1 MEKKK
6 VFPGADEKS
15 PSRAQYFS
23 WINNTNEGSTESQ
36 TLANLRYFEWLRN
49 TYGMQLDIYA
59 WDAGNLD
66 GAGGTYEGAES
77 AKNKAQ
83 FPNGY
88 GPIAKKAAEGGVRL
102 GVWCGPDGFGN
113 TAESEKARYD
123 LMVSLCRDYH
133 FELFKIDGVCGQ
145 LRVKKRKVFCDMMT
159 ECRRFSPDLI
169 LLNHRLPLGR
179 GAQHATTFLW
189 NGVETYVDVHIANHC
204 TAPNHR
210 AFLFNRGHVP
220 GLKRLSEDHGVC
232 LSSCMDGF
240 EDDLIYQAFGR
251 CLILSPEIYANP
263 WLLRDDE
270 QAHLARIYTL
280 HRRWR
285 DILVNG
291 KLLDDAYGCNAVSRG
306 DGSRRFITTGS
317 DCWEGKDI
325 SLKLNSTLGLRKCEK
340 VAVQLHHPYEQ
351 TVGTFGWGETVTLHL
366 PAFRAVLIE
375 VCNAAV
381 AEDSPEGCC
390 YEVITAKADGTPETV
405 KVLSSTGKASFRGK
419 ALDLPAFDERAPEPL
434 HLGTAKEIP
443 LPANGEQ
450 LFELANFSVDSDSL
464 EYRSLV
470 RAGETAVPEVK
481 AARDAFFAQ
490 RIYGLR
496 GCEAAA
502 MFDGNP
508 DTFFDAHSK
517 LAFGGMR
524 IRGGCLRVDFGAAY
538 EADYVTMDFFNP
550 AESHRE
556 MERQTANPFLSYST
570 DLADWKTANR
580 KKTEVLNAKQM
591 YPLIVNRVHNIVDI
605 PGKRMRAIYPVEGTI
620 RYFRMPKPVDRI
632 YKVAL
637 WKDGK
642 ELTLEAPRA
651 NNLLPLPSKKAVK
664 KAKTLTV
671 TVTKEQAAKG
681 VFLAVALDGTH
692 GVEGAYPVALCRGE
706 YLTFPDRAP
715 SYPSNAWECP
725 VRQVNS
731 HYTYYLPVTEQMAGE
746 PIQITLLQTDKAEYP
761 VQVYLCGDYGPRAG
775 KTVTL
780 K

>member
-6 VFPGADEKS
+6 VFPGADETS

-23 WINNTNEGSTESQ
+23 WINNTNEGATEAQ
-36 TLANLRYFEWLRN
+36 TLTNLRYFEWLRN

-83 FPNGY
+83 YPNGY
-88 GPIAKKAAEGGVRL
+88 GPIVKKAAESGTRL

-113 TAESEKARYD
+113 TPESEKARYD
-123 LMVSLCRDYH
+123 LMVSLCRDFN

-145 LRVKKRKVFCDMMT
+145 LRVKKRKVFCDMMA
-159 ECRRFSPDLI
+159 ECRRYSPDLI

-189 NGVETYVDVHIANHC
+189 NGVETYVDVHIANPC

-210 AFLFNRGHVP
+210 AFMFSRGNVP

-270 QAHLARIYTL
+270 QARLARIYTL
-280 HRRWR
+280 HSRWR
-285 DILVNG
+285 HILVNG
-291 KLLDDAYGCNAVSRG
+291 KLLDESYGCNAVSRG
-306 DGSRRFITTGS
+306 DGTRRFITTGAA
-317 DCWEGKDI
+317 CWEGKDI
-325 SLKLNSTLGLRKCEK
+325 TLKLNSTLGLKKCEK
-340 VAVQLHHPYEQ
+340 VALRLHHPYEQ
-351 TVGTFGWGETVTLHL
+351 SIGTFAWGETVSLHL

-375 VCNAAV
+375 VCDASE
-381 AEDSPEGCC
+381 AEPMVEGCR
-390 YEVITAKADGTPETV
+390 YEVVTADADGAPQQI
-405 KVLSSTGKASFRGK
+405 KVTSTNGAAAYNGK
-419 ALDLPAFDERAPEPL
+419 ALALPAFDETPLEPQL
-434 HLGTAKEIP
+434 LGTASAIP
-443 LPANGEQ
+443 TPSDGEQ
-450 LFELANFSVDSDSL
+450 LFELAHFCVDSDSL
-464 EYRSLV
+464 EYRSLK
-470 RAGETAVPEVK
+470 RAGETAIPEVK

-490 RIYGLR
+490 QTYILR
-496 GCEAAA
+496 GCEASAV
-502 MFDGNP
+502 FDGNP

-524 IRGGCLRVDFGAAY
+524 VRGGCLRVDFGKAY
-538 EADYVTMDFFNP
+538 EADYVTVEYFNP
-550 AESHRE
+550 AESHAE
-556 MERQTANPFLSYST
+556 MKRQQANPWLEYSADLALWQTANRL
-570 DLADWKTANR
+570 
-580 KKTEVLNAKQM
+580 KTEVLNPKQT
-591 YPLIVNRVHNIVDI
+591 YPLIVNRVHNII
-605 PGKRMRAIYPVEGTI
+605 EIAGKRMQAVYPVNGDI

-642 ELTLEAPRA
+642 ELPLTDPKA
-651 NNLLPLPSKKAVK
+651 NNLLPYYEEKAVK
-664 KAKTLTV
+664 KAKQITV
-671 TVTKEQAAKG
+671 TVSKEQAEAG
-681 VFLAVALDGTH
+681 AFLAVALEGKH
-692 GVEGAYPVALCRGE
+692 GVEGAYPVALCSGE
-706 YLTFPDRAP
+706 ALTFPDRAP

-725 VRQVNS
+725 VRQIDRF
-731 HYTYYLPVTEQMAGE
+731 YTYYLPVTKQMADT
-746 PIQITLLQTDKAEYP
+746 PIQIILLQTNEAEYP
-761 VQVYLCGDYGPRAG
+761 VQVYLCGENGQQAG

-780 K
+780 